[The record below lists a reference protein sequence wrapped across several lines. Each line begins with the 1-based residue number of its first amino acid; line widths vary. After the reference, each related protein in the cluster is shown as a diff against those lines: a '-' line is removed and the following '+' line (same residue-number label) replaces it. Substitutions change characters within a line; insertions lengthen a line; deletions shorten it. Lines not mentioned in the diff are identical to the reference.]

1 MSTILIFFP
10 NQREVGL
17 GSGGTSPN
25 IWLGGSARDK
35 KNGPNRI

>member
-17 GSGGTSPN
+17 GSH
-25 IWLGGSARDK
+25 IDIEEWLNKIKHNALT
-35 KNGPNRI
+35 II